1 MAKKKTPE
9 ILPQGR
15 WMTEC
20 DVVRYNLKMPHEL
33 KEQLKKEALKRGM
46 DTGTY
51 ICGLL
56 AGDIKRKKVGKQ
68 D

>member
-1 MAKKKTPE
+1 MAEKKATE

-46 DTGTY
+46 DTALTSAVFWPETLKG
-51 ICGLL
+51 
-56 AGDIKRKKVGKQ
+56 RK
-68 D
+68 

>member
-1 MAKKKTPE
+1 MTKKKTTE

-33 KEQLKKEALKRGM
+33 KEQLKKEALKLGM

-51 ICGLL
+51 VCGLL
-56 AGDIKRKKVGKQ
+56 AGDIKRKKVGKRG
-68 D
+68 